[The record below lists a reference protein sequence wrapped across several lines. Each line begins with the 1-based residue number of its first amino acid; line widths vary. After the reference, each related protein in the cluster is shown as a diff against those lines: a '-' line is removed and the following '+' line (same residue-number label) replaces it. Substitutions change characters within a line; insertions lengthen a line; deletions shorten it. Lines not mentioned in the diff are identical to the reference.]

1 MMDERV
7 EWKILGMNIQCMTVR
22 CVSRKQNDVN
32 YCEMFVAFYPL
43 EHICVTRDA
52 ADVSRFRL
60 LKIAMIS
67 IFAKWFQTYFTVAP
81 YFR

>member
-7 EWKILGMNIQCMTVR
+7 EWKILGMNTQRMTVR
-22 CVSRKQNDVN
+22 CVSRKQNDN
-32 YCEMFVAFYPL
+32 RCELLRDVRVFFTHSSIFVSPY
-43 EHICVTRDA
+43 
-52 ADVSRFRL
+52 L